1 MEEYDNPFKYMNNSF
16 AFDQTNP
23 KNFRKMRK
31 WLQKYQQLIPQGTV
45 SEIDKEIVSTYLS
58 DGEIDSIISE
68 LEKQRDTGFISLS
81 NRNNQLIPRPINAF
95 KPLDTVE
102 LRNEMKKWINN
113 ISTKY
118 HISTWDVSDITD
130 FSYVCE
136 QFNPPEFIINQYDDK
151 LFFNENMINE
161 YHTDKYPIY
170 FSKKYLSEKLG
181 QDNNNPLQQYFPS
194 FTNNSMLIRN
204 THKTF
209 YHNICN
215 WDTSKATSF
224 KGFLKNSNTF
234 NQYLNYSTV
243 NVVNMSEM
251 FSGCLT
257 FNQPINFYTG
267 NVVDMSM
274 MFKNCIEFDHDYEK
288 LYEPNHSSSITN
300 WLPVPIIA
308 DNNNFIMTHIEN
320 RVDIVKN
327 CFNRNEIEGNNFSYP
342 LKTCDDNK
350 LYSEGTCTT
359 DIIIKPGE
367 HGLIRLDN
375 IDCFISDFEG
385 VDIKRNFDPN
395 IDKTFNI
402 NNLPKSINIF
412 DIFMKGNTDNNGVC
426 SDNTQT
432 DTQSNYTGIKN
443 NAKVPDGDEI
453 FELITKLVLIPIIDL
468 EEYSELWGSTI
479 EELGIKTDP
488 ENIWDIKFDKQVL
501 DGRFKENLTKIQNL
515 LDNEKLYS
523 YNIKL
528 SKSDTDNNLVLPRKV
543 LDEQDDLTQET
554 CDDIDPS
561 TIDDTIMVTLPNGS
575 IREHRSEEV
584 RQLRID
590 REIAKCEQERIQGD
604 EKSNSHIFRFLQQV
618 GRRGYPY
625 FNINCEKN
633 VGCPVEVLHPKFAY
647 YFQNTTEHDIVIN
660 RSQTNIGFNWLDLP
674 NKDKKQQ
681 IHRINLKSSGTDK
694 VNADFSFS
702 YRGISYPSLFITDNV
717 TNMEQM
723 FFNCKKFNR
732 DIKHFNYNNVS
743 NFKQMFQGCEKLTEF
758 RAYNRDGTIIS
769 DLISRLN
776 FHGTDRTPVTNL
788 ENMFNGC
795 KYLKFDNPNIKNWDI
810 SHTNSLRGLFQ
821 DTEFNEDIS
830 LWDVRHITDFTDIF
844 KDCDNLYKTGNFDDI
859 DRKNI
864 HAIFKIESSW
874 KYQNSY
880 DFIKFSNIYN
890 SPTNIINPF
899 LKHELFGYLPR
910 YNYNDI
916 RKKPDGKV
924 QEVLR
929 EKVVQ
934 LMFNNC
940 QLEFQTL
947 LESIKHMNGIC
958 HREKNIDLITQGNYD
973 LQNFCIDDV
982 VDKDG
987 IHIQS
992 LHPGPEA
999 NDDNFKNYFCEPNH
1013 QTITE
1018 NADSCK
1024 EFIEQT
1030 LNFNKNF
1037 SKIENNLTQVRINDT
1052 TTQNRV
1058 PTCNSSVPHVQDKFL
1073 YDRAGN
1079 EYIYNGDGLNYIIRD
1094 QPRLLCS
1101 SVTEISTIRTQQIDS
1116 KQTYNILFLF
1126 PLVLAI
1132 IILIFFRQKIFKL

>member
-1 MEEYDNPFKYMNNSF
+1 PVTDPNNPTTRLIGDSYSGSNKYLTSILAKNGKIYAAPNNANQVLEIDPITNPNNPTTRLIGDSYSGYGKYLTSVLANNGKIYAAPFGTEKILEIDPNNLTTRLIGDTYSGIQKYYTSILATNGKIYAAPYGSDSEPNQEVLEISPDGPKYLNDKTNYFQLYENRNIGGKQPYFVEEYDNPFKYMNNSF

-426 SDNTQT
+426 SD
-432 DTQSNYTGIKN
+432 
-443 NAKVPDGDEI
+443 
-453 FELITKLVLIPIIDL
+453 
-468 EEYSELWGSTI
+468 
-479 EELGIKTDP
+479 
-488 ENIWDIKFDKQVL
+488 
-501 DGRFKENLTKIQNL
+501 
-515 LDNEKLYS
+515 
-523 YNIKL
+523 
-528 SKSDTDNNLVLPRKV
+528 
-543 LDEQDDLTQET
+543 
-554 CDDIDPS
+554 
-561 TIDDTIMVTLPNGS
+561 
-575 IREHRSEEV
+575 
-584 RQLRID
+584 
-590 REIAKCEQERIQGD
+590 
-604 EKSNSHIFRFLQQV
+604 
-618 GRRGYPY
+618 
-625 FNINCEKN
+625 
-633 VGCPVEVLHPKFAY
+633 
-647 YFQNTTEHDIVIN
+647 
-660 RSQTNIGFNWLDLP
+660 
-674 NKDKKQQ
+674 
-681 IHRINLKSSGTDK
+681 
-694 VNADFSFS
+694 
-702 YRGISYPSLFITDNV
+702 
-717 TNMEQM
+717 
-723 FFNCKKFNR
+723 
-732 DIKHFNYNNVS
+732 
-743 NFKQMFQGCEKLTEF
+743 
-758 RAYNRDGTIIS
+758 
-769 DLISRLN
+769 
-776 FHGTDRTPVTNL
+776 
-788 ENMFNGC
+788 
-795 KYLKFDNPNIKNWDI
+795 
-810 SHTNSLRGLFQ
+810 
-821 DTEFNEDIS
+821 
-830 LWDVRHITDFTDIF
+830 
-844 KDCDNLYKTGNFDDI
+844 
-859 DRKNI
+859 
-864 HAIFKIESSW
+864 
-874 KYQNSY
+874 
-880 DFIKFSNIYN
+880 
-890 SPTNIINPF
+890 
-899 LKHELFGYLPR
+899 
-910 YNYNDI
+910 
-916 RKKPDGKV
+916 
-924 QEVLR
+924 
-929 EKVVQ
+929 
-934 LMFNNC
+934 
-940 QLEFQTL
+940 
-947 LESIKHMNGIC
+947 
-958 HREKNIDLITQGNYD
+958 
-973 LQNFCIDDV
+973 
-982 VDKDG
+982 
-987 IHIQS
+987 
-992 LHPGPEA
+992 
-999 NDDNFKNYFCEPNH
+999 
-1013 QTITE
+1013 
-1018 NADSCK
+1018 
-1024 EFIEQT
+1024 
-1030 LNFNKNF
+1030 
-1037 SKIENNLTQVRINDT
+1037 
-1052 TTQNRV
+1052 
-1058 PTCNSSVPHVQDKFL
+1058 
-1073 YDRAGN
+1073 
-1079 EYIYNGDGLNYIIRD
+1079 
-1094 QPRLLCS
+1094 
-1101 SVTEISTIRTQQIDS
+1101 
-1116 KQTYNILFLF
+1116 
-1126 PLVLAI
+1126 
-1132 IILIFFRQKIFKL
+1132 